1 MPHILSL
8 ETGRSSAE
16 NHANQDTVVNAL
28 DPSSNASR
36 RRGPWRSVWLSG
48 LVFPGL
54 GQLMC
59 GQPLRGLAFATGS
72 LVVAVALVLRVAR
85 ETLARLP
92 TDLAECDPLLP
103 LRLAHE
109 IQRDNGVFF
118 FWITLVLV
126 ALWAGSIADAWWT
139 TRSR

>member
-1 MPHILSL
+1 
-8 ETGRSSAE
+8 
-16 NHANQDTVVNAL
+16 VNAL
-28 DPSSNASR
+28 DPSSSASR
-36 RRGPWRSVWLSG
+36 RRGRWRSVWLSG

-59 GQPLRGLAFATGS
+59 GRPLRGLAFATGS
-72 LVVAVALVLRVAR
+72 LIVAVALVLRVAR

-92 TDLAECDPLLP
+92 TDLAEFDPLLP

-109 IQRDNGVFF
+109 IQRDNAGFF

-139 TRSR
+139 SRSR

>member
-1 MPHILSL
+1 M
-8 ETGRSSAE
+8 SA
-16 NHANQDTVVNAL
+16 AA
-28 DPSSNASR
+28 PSSRTSR
-36 RRGPWRSVWLSG
+36 RRSPWRSVFLSG

-59 GQPLRGLAFATGS
+59 GQPLRGLIFAGGS
-72 LVVAVALVLRVAR
+72 LAVAVALVLRVAK

-92 TDLAECDPLLP
+92 TDPAEIDPLLP

-109 IQRDNGVFF
+109 IQRDNAGFF

-126 ALWAGSIADAWWT
+126 ALWAASIADAWWT
-139 TRSR
+139 SRSRR

>member
-1 MPHILSL
+1 M
-8 ETGRSSAE
+8 
-16 NHANQDTVVNAL
+16 NAL
-28 DPSSNASR
+28 DPSSSASR
-36 RRGPWRSVWLSG
+36 RRGRWRSVWLSG

-59 GQPLRGLAFATGS
+59 GRPLRGLAFATGS
-72 LVVAVALVLRVAR
+72 LIVAVALVLRVAK

-92 TDLAECDPLLP
+92 TDLAEFDPLLP

-109 IQRDNGVFF
+109 IQRDNAGFF

-139 TRSR
+139 SRSR